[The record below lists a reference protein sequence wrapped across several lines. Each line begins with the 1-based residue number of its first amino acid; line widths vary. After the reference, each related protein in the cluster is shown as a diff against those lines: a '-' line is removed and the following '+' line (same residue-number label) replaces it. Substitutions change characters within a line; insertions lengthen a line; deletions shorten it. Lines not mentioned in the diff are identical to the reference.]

1 MTDKLVR
8 DDIPDI
14 IRENGEVPKTHTA
27 DDEEYMERL
36 CGKLLEEAEEYKESQ
51 DVEELADLMEVILS
65 IRSLDDISRNQ
76 IERKRRRKRKERG
89 GFENRIVLDEVHTEC
104 EYCSTVSSDV
114 EDREIVDNTPVNLC
128 SDCFIKYRTELRN
141 SRMHL

>member
-14 IRENGEVPKTHTA
+14 IRENGEIPETHTA
-27 DDEEYMERL
+27 DDEEYIERL
-36 CGKLLEEAEEYKESQ
+36 CDKLVEEAEEYRESQ

-65 IRSLDDISRNQ
+65 IRSLNHISRKQ
-76 IERKRRRKRKERG
+76 VERKRRTKREEKG
-89 GFENRIVLDEVHTEC
+89 GFEDRIVLDEVHTEC

-114 EDREIVDNTPVNLC
+114 NDREIVDDTFVKLC
-128 SDCFIKYRTELRN
+128 PDCFIKYRTELRN